1 MEEYFR
7 KYYQSLCYFAV
18 NLVHDRDLC
27 EDIVQEVFIR
37 VITSGMVFESEL
49 HFRQY
54 VYAAVRNHC
63 IDHINESQR
72 VRTVT
77 LGDADTADVPSS
89 DYCDRSIVRAEIIRM
104 VREAIDSL
112 PPRYRQVFRMAYI
125 DKMDSG
131 EIAEAL
137 GISLNTVKVIRQRAK
152 NRMREML
159 SDFYPLFFILVDQL
173 YR

>member
-27 EDIVQEVFIR
+27 EDIVQEVFVR

-72 VRTVT
+72 VCKVT
-77 LGDADTADVPSS
+77 LGDADTADVPSP

-137 GISLNTVKVIRQRAK
+137 GISINTVKVIRQRAK

>member
-1 MEEYFR
+1 MC
-7 KYYQSLCYFAV
+7 K
-18 NLVHDRDLC
+18 
-27 EDIVQEVFIR
+27 
-37 VITSGMVFESEL
+37 
-49 HFRQY
+49 
-54 VYAAVRNHC
+54 
-63 IDHINESQR
+63 
-72 VRTVT
+72 VT
-77 LGDADTADVPSS
+77 LGDADTADVPSP

-137 GISLNTVKVIRQRAK
+137 GISINTVKVIRQRAK